1 MVKEPLPWGNVGPFA
16 LPHQDVLA
24 VLFPQL
30 EILELLGHGGMGAV
44 YKARQRGLDR
54 LVALKI
60 LPQQISA
67 EPTFAERF
75 AREARALARLSHPN
89 VVTVFDLGKSG
100 PLYYFL
106 MEFVDGVNLRQLLQT
121 HRLTPRETLGLAPQ
135 ICEALE
141 YAHGEGIVHR
151 DIKPENILLDQKGRV
166 KIADF
171 GLSKLLEPKAQE
183 LQLTQSNQVLGTMHY
198 MAPEQLEKPLEVDQR
213 ADIYS
218 LGVVLYEMLTG
229 ELPLGRF
236 ELPSKK
242 AAVDSR
248 LDELVLRAMERN
260 PRQRCQR
267 VSEIRLQLE
276 AIAGVASRLSP
287 EVSRKLSY
295 EYRTK
300 TALFGWPLLHVA
312 IGVDPATGL
321 KRNAK
326 GIIALGCRPIGVIAF
341 GDVAVG
347 VIACGIFGYG
357 LVSISVVAV
366 GVVALGS
373 VATGLWLA
381 MGGVALAPIAIG
393 GAAFGYYANGAM
405 VFAKH
410 AIGPG
415 VYDLQADQFF
425 NPWSGRFMR
434 WTFIGSILCIPLFLA
449 LGFIPSLMAKMSE
462 RRRKS
467 RFEPDQSIPVQSRF
481 NPAGYIWKIF
491 LCALSLVVGSMA
503 GGMFSTALGLAP
515 PQFPGTVDMRWLGIY
530 AFAAGVVLAMAL
542 AGLLRRLQGSRWTR
556 FVIIGWFAYAWMG
569 INNAIEASI
578 YTTVGGTGMTV
589 VTMLFA
595 CLFVAGAG
603 VLLFAG
609 RDGESF
615 SKNLRQFFANR
626 TAIQWTLRL
635 GAVVLAFPLVYF
647 VFGMPVGLIVSDSY
661 RNHAFGLRLP
671 SSLNVIVGVQ
681 FIRSAFALLAAL
693 PILVAWRGSRRRFG
707 WTFGLS
713 LFVVSGLYGL
723 IQAFWMPWTMRSVH
737 AVELLF
743 DSLAYG
749 WLLAVLLP
757 PRAPIRNPAPAE
769 QAGVRSYNI

>member
-1 MVKEPLPWGNVGPFA
+1 MTAEPSPRPDAGFSPPHPLA
-16 LPHQDVLA
+16 LRS
-24 VLFPQL
+24 LFPQL
-30 EILELLGHGGMGAV
+30 EILGLLGHGGMGAV

-54 LVALKI
+54 MVALKI
-60 LPQQISA
+60 LPPQIST
-67 EPTFAERF
+67 EPAFAERF

-89 VVTVFDLGKSG
+89 VVTVIDLGKSG
-100 PLYYFL
+100 SLYYFL
-106 MEFVDGVNLRQLLQT
+106 MEFVDGVNLRQMLQAG
-121 HRLTPRETLGLAPQ
+121 RLAPRDALGLILQ

-141 YAHGEGIVHR
+141 YAHGEGVVHR
-151 DIKPENILLDQKGRV
+151 DIKPENILVDTKGHV

-171 GLSKLLEPKAQE
+171 GLSKLLGAAQPDV
-183 LQLTQSNQVLGTMHY
+183 QLTLSNQVLGTMHY
-198 MAPEQLEKPLEVDQR
+198 MAPEQIDKPLEVDHR
-213 ADIYS
+213 ADLYS
-218 LGVVLYEMLTG
+218 LGVVFYEMLTG

-236 ELPSKK
+236 ELPSRKS
-242 AAVDSR
+242 AVDSR
-248 LDELVLRAMERN
+248 VDELVLRMLERN
-260 PRQRCQR
+260 PGSRYQHA
-267 VSEIRLQLE
+267 SEIRLQLE
-276 AIAGVASRLSP
+276 SVAGVASKLSP
-287 EVSRKLSY
+287 EVTRKLSY

-373 VATGLWLA
+373 VAAGLWLA

-405 VFAKH
+405 VFGKH

-434 WTFIGSILCIPLFLA
+434 WIFIGSIVCIPVFLT

-467 RFEPDQSIPVQSRF
+467 RFEPDQSKSVQNRF
-481 NPAGYIWKIF
+481 NPAGHVWKIF
-491 LCALSLVVGSMA
+491 LCALSLVAGSMA
-503 GGMFSTALGLAP
+503 GGMFSTALGLVP
-515 PQFPGTVDMRWLGIY
+515 PQFPETVDMRWFGVY
-530 AFAAGVVLAMAL
+530 AFTAGVVLAIAL
-542 AGLLRRLQGSRWTR
+542 AALLRRLQGSRWTR
-556 FVIIGWFAYAWMG
+556 FVIIGWFVYAWMG
-569 INNAIEASI
+569 INNAIEAHI
-578 YTTVGGTGMTV
+578 YTSVGGGRMTV

-603 VLLFAG
+603 VLLFTG
-609 RDGESF
+609 QGGQSF

-626 TAIQWTLRL
+626 TPTQWTLRL
-635 GAVVLAFPLVYF
+635 AAAVLAFPLVYF

-671 SSLNVIVGVQ
+671 SSLNVILGVQ

-737 AVELLF
+737 AVELLL

-749 WLLAVLLP
+749 WLLALLLLP
-757 PRAPIRNPAPAE
+757 RTPMRNPVPVE
-769 QAGVRSYNI
+769 QAGIRSYNI